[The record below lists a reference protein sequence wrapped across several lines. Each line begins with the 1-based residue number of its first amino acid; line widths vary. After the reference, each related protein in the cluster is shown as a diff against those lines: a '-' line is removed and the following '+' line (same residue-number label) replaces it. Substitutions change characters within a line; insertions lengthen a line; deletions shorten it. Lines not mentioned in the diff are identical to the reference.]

1 MNRRVMIYG
10 AALAGAAALFIFGDS
25 TPDSGVA
32 EAVERAPAP
41 AAAPATVASKAP
53 GAAPEPLILRVLD
66 RAALVGD
73 DDDGAQAGA
82 MFGSQDWNP
91 PSVVQPTAPL
101 PPPPPPTAPPLP
113 FTYIGKAL
121 SDGAVEVYL
130 ARSGTTY
137 IVRENMVIDG
147 AYRVDDI
154 SPPTLILTYLPL
166 NQVQQINIGVLD

>member
-32 EAVERAPAP
+32 EAVERAPAQV
-41 AAAPATVASKAP
+41 AAPPVVASKSPDAS
-53 GAAPEPLILRVLD
+53 PEPLILRVQD
-66 RAALVGD
+66 RTALVGG
-73 DDDGAQAGA
+73 DDGAQAGA
-82 MFGSQDWNP
+82 MFGTQDWNP
-91 PSVVQPTAPL
+91 PPVAQPPAAPP

-113 FTYIGKAL
+113 FTYIGKAVG
-121 SDGAVEVYL
+121 DGAIEVYL

-154 SPPTLILTYLPL
+154 SPPTLKLTYLPL